1 MLPCVE
7 ASHAPPT
14 RLEAARLAHALC
26 TRTVLTRQ
34 MFVACQG
41 LPALVKLLLQPTAN
55 GPLVLL
61 GIDAVKAVLDMEGA
75 SRNDLCRTFA
85 ELEVLELLVHA
96 MHAINREHAAHAGRA
111 AEILLLFS
119 CADPVVKARM
129 ATRRVLPGL
138 MQVLAA
144 PEDFEPT
151 LSLKVAPLP
160 PPTHAPL
167 PAAVPSPS
175 PLLTQAAPA
184 APPVPLPAADPLPSC
199 FPLAPQ
205 VLRCLKHLCM
215 GDAKHM
221 DELQRAKARP
231 RLSPRPRA
239 ATVRR

>member
-1 MLPCVE
+1 M
-7 ASHAPPT
+7 SW
-14 RLEAARLAHALC
+14 
-26 TRTVLTRQ
+26 
-34 MFVACQG
+34 
-41 LPALVKLLLQPTAN
+41 
-55 GPLVLL
+55 
-61 GIDAVKAVLDMEGA
+61 
-75 SRNDLCRTFA
+75 
-85 ELEVLELLVHA
+85 
-96 MHAINREHAAHAGRA
+96 
-111 AEILLLFS
+111 
-119 CADPVVKARM
+119 
-129 ATRRVLPGL
+129 
-138 MQVLAA
+138 
-144 PEDFEPT
+144 EPT